1 MRIAIVGGGVAGS
14 EAGTYLGSKAT
25 KPIEIIEI
33 ESNPNRKFGGWAFQS
48 FPNTECTNLAMRKM
62 YLGDNPEEIFEWA
75 RTADRSR
82 WPAKQDFEFD
92 PDQPFPRVLMREYV
106 KWRRNRVNNGK
117 ANYSVVYGQAMQVS
131 TTENRDGLGIHVKLD
146 NGRYVDCDRLLM
158 ASGSITVKVPTYLS
172 LVLDDDR
179 VIIDPLTLEG
189 HERRARIPQ
198 DAKVLVLG
206 TGLTGEEQINVLLKS
221 NHSDLTLFS
230 RGGMQHYR
238 YQEKQTNIPLVL
250 DKAPDFFMAETPEE
264 FNTQLTE
271 FYGKYL
277 SQGHSPEDVID
288 AIRPFW
294 EQLRFQLG
302 GCVKAAARLREFK
315 RTLAVNSIGTS
326 YEVGE
331 NLKKAQEEGK
341 FSVLHGE
348 IEKVTSVEFDKLEV
362 TFKEDTEVSC
372 KHRFIVRNYDYII
385 NAVGRNIIR
394 HPIWDGLIADGF
406 ARKHAGIGVQVG
418 VTGRMLNAD
427 GNESDCMWVV
437 GMPRSGDHALRR
449 GYLGNTAFNVPQVRS
464 HIYGTMDDLLS
475 TI

>member
-1 MRIAIVGGGVAGS
+1 MKIAIVGGGVAGS
-14 EAGTYLGSKAT
+14 EAGTYLGSQTT

-33 ESNPNRKFGGWAFQS
+33 ESNPDRKFGGWAFQS
-48 FPNTECTNLAMRKM
+48 FPDTECTNLAMRKM
-62 YLGDNPEEIFEWA
+62 YLGNDPEEIFEWA
-75 RTADRSR
+75 RTADRSL

-106 KWRRNRVNNGK
+106 KWRRNRVKNGK
-117 ANYSVVYGQAMQVS
+117 ANYSVVYGQAMQVY

-158 ASGSITVKVPTYLS
+158 ASGSITVKIPTYLS

-189 HERRARIPQ
+189 HERRAKIPQ

-250 DKAPDFFMAETPEE
+250 DKAPEFFFAETPEE

-271 FYGKYL
+271 FYSRYL

-294 EQLRFQLG
+294 EQLRSQLG
-302 GCVKAAARLREFK
+302 GCVKAAGRLREFK

-341 FSVLHGE
+341 FSVMHGA
-348 IEKVTSVEFDKLEV
+348 INAVTSGDQLEVEFD
-362 TFKEDTEVSC
+362 SG
-372 KHRFIVRNYDYII
+372 KHNFDYII

-418 VTGRMLNAD
+418 ATGRMLGSD
-427 GNESDCMWVV
+427 GNESNCMWVV

-464 HIYGTMDDLLS
+464 HIYTTIEDLLS